1 MKLTVKTAVLRAT
14 EMMCNGNVRLA
25 RAALAFVCLAAW
37 MTSPAAAQTPA
48 AKPEPGLVVVYS
60 VGEKSDA
67 AVAPNVL
74 LYVPDNQPVTPFLSP
89 GQFTATW
96 TGNIAVDL
104 RGNFLFRADLN
115 GALKLEINGV
125 LILDASGDGT
135 KPTEPTKTVRLNKG
149 ANAIKATFTSPAGG
163 DAMLRLQW
171 SEKGFL
177 WEPIPLGML
186 AHAPGDAAL
195 AAAEKLRKGRELFF
209 ESRCAKCHATAPGA
223 PELTMDAPGFD
234 GIGSRRRFAWM
245 AEWILD
251 PKKQRATAHM
261 PRVFSGP
268 DAQKNAEA
276 AAAFLASLSG
286 PRDDLAAQA
295 DESREAGQK
304 LVESLHCTGCH
315 ALPGAK
321 DEPGKISLTHIN
333 FKFPGGELAV
343 FLKNPGAHYAWT
355 HMPKFSLSDAEAQ
368 NLAAHLTSLAP
379 MAKQAAAP
387 SDAATIALGKQLVQ
401 SSGCLNCHSLKLDN
415 LFKAKPLADLA
426 VAKLNAGCL
435 AAEAKADSKSPQFS
449 FAADEREVLQAFLGT
464 DRSSL
469 ARHVPVEFA
478 ERQTRLLNCNAC
490 HGQLEGFPTIDK
502 VGGKLK
508 PEWMT
513 KLFAGELKYKPRPW
527 VEHRMPSFPQ
537 RAASFAQGLAM
548 SHGYPPKTPA
558 EPPINMEAVPFGQKL
573 AGTDGGFSCVS
584 CHAVGEQKA
593 TQVFESE
600 GVNFARPAERLQ
612 RAYYER
618 WVRNPLRVEPTT
630 KMPVYFDEEGK
641 SPLGDILGGD
651 TSKQLDALWQWMRM
665 GGKIPQPMLQ
675 Q

>member
-1 MKLTVKTAVLRAT
+1 MGKNLLNRLNVFFAFLFCAAVP
-14 EMMCNGNVRLA
+14 A
-25 RAALAFVCLAAW
+25 RAQA
-37 MTSPAAAQTPA
+37 PAG
-48 AKPEPGLVVVYS
+48 KPEPGLVVTYS
-60 VGEKSDA
+60 AGDKTDT
-67 AVAPNVL
+67 AVAPNVWL
-74 LYVPDNQPVTPFLSP
+74 FVPSGQPATPFLSA
-89 GQFTATW
+89 GKFTAAW
-96 TGNIAVDL
+96 TGSILADL
-104 RGNFLFRADLN
+104 RGDFLFRAELN
-115 GALKLEINGV
+115 GALKLELNGNV
-125 LILDASGDGT
+125 VLDASGDGT
-135 KPTEPTKTVRLNKG
+135 KSTEPTKPIRLNKG
-149 ANAIKATFTSPAGG
+149 ANALKATFTSTASG

-186 AHAPGDAAL
+186 THAPGDATL
-195 AAAEKLRKGRELFF
+195 ATAEKLRKGRELFL
-209 ESRCAKCHATAPGA
+209 ELRCAKCHSTAPGA
-223 PELTMDAPGFD
+223 PELAMDAPGFD
-234 GIGSRRRFAWM
+234 GIGARRHFAWM

-251 PKKQRATAHM
+251 PKKQRAVAHM

-286 PRDDLAAQA
+286 PHDNLAANA

-304 LVESLHCTGCH
+304 LVESLHCAGCH
-315 ALPGAK
+315 VLPGAK
-321 DEPGKISLTHIN
+321 DEPGKISLAHIN
-333 FKFPGGELAV
+333 AKFPGGELAV

-355 HMPKFSLSDAEAQ
+355 HMPKFPLSDAEAQ
-368 NLAAHLTSLAP
+368 NLAAHLASLAP
-379 MAKQAAAP
+379 MPKQPGPPA
-387 SDAATIALGKQLVQ
+387 DAAVIALGKQLVQ
-401 SSGCLNCHSLKLDN
+401 SSGCLNCHALKLDN
-415 LFKAKPLADLA
+415 QFKAKPLAELA
-426 VAKLNAGCL
+426 AAKLSDGCL
-435 AAEAKADSKSPQFS
+435 AAEAKADSKAPQFS
-449 FAADEREVLQAFLGT
+449 FSAAEREALQALLGT

-508 PEWMT
+508 PEWMA

-527 VEHRMPSFPQ
+527 VPHRMPAFPE
-537 RAASFAQGLAM
+537 RAAALAEGLAM
-548 SHGYPPKTPA
+548 SHGYPSRTPA

-665 GGKIPQPMLQ
+665 GEKIPQPMVQ